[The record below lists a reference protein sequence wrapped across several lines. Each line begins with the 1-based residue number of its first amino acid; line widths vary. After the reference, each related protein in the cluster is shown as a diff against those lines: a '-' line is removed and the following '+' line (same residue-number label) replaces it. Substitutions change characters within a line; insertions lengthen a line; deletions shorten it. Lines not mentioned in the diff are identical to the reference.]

1 MTLGEFLQQ
10 LIEWVYDLWPVRIIR
25 EWEQGVRLRN
35 GNRTKLLTSTNGVK
49 GGGIHFFWPLI
60 GEVQSEE
67 VNVRVVETSW
77 QTLTTKDGHAVSFS
91 LAARYRIRDLG
102 KMYVA
107 IHEHEDTI
115 QNQLSVAA
123 AEAIQGIDLADLDAM
138 LATAVREIAKKR
150 LTDWGVTV
158 LEVSLFNRVEA
169 QTLRLLNE

>member
-1 MTLGEFLQQ
+1 MTLGVFLQQ
-10 LIEWVYDLWPVRIIR
+10 LIEWVYDLWPIRIIR

-35 GNRTKLLTSTNGVK
+35 GNRTKLLTSSNGVK

-60 GEVQSEE
+60 GEIQSEE
-67 VNVRVVETSW
+67 ANVRVVETSW

-102 KMYVA
+102 KLYVA
-107 IHEHEDTI
+107 IHEHEETI

-123 AEAIQGIDLADLDAM
+123 AEAIQDIDLCNLDKS
-138 LATAVREIAKKR
+138 LATAVREIAKTR
-150 LTDWGVTV
+150 LSEWGVTL

-169 QTLRLLNE
+169 NTLRLLNE

>member
-10 LIEWVYDLWPVRIIR
+10 LIEWVYDLWPIRIIR

-35 GNRTKLLTSTNGVK
+35 GNRTKLLTSSNGVK

-60 GEVQSEE
+60 GEIQSEE
-67 VNVRVVETSW
+67 ANVRVVETSW

-102 KMYVA
+102 KLYVA
-107 IHEHEDTI
+107 IHEHEETI

-123 AEAIQGIDLADLDAM
+123 AEAIQDIDLCNLDKS
-138 LATAVREIAKKR
+138 LATAVREIAKTR
-150 LTDWGVTV
+150 LSEWGVTL

-169 QTLRLLNE
+169 NTLRLLNE